1 MGGGPPD
8 FPQGFSCLVVLR
20 ILPLFYWISCTGLSP
35 CIAGFPKT
43 VPLSSK
49 SLLQS
54 ITPYKYGLGSSAF
67 ARHYSRNRGF
77 FLFLGVL
84 RCFSSPRSPHN
95 AMDSRYDDRGMLC
108 RVSTFGYLR
117 IDGYLLLP
125 AAFRSLSRP
134 SSALSAQASTLRSF

>member
-20 ILPLFYWISCTGLSP
+20 ILPLLSRISRTGLSP
-35 CIAGFPKT
+35 SPAGFPKT

-49 SLLQS
+49 SLMQS
-54 ITPYKYGLGSSAF
+54 ITPYEYGLGSSAF

-84 RCFSSPRSPHN
+84 RCFSSPRSPHA
-95 AMDSRYDDRGMLC
+95 AMDSLHDDRGMLC
-108 RVSTFGYLR
+108 RVPTFGYPR
-117 IDGYLLLP
+117 IDGYLPLP

-134 SSALSAQASTLRSF
+134 SSALSAQASTLRSL

>member
-20 ILPLFYWISCTGLSP
+20 ILPLLSRISRTGLSP
-35 CIAGFPKT
+35 SPAGFPKT

-49 SLLQS
+49 SLMQS
-54 ITPYKYGLGSSAF
+54 ITPYEYGLGSSAF

-84 RCFSSPRSPHN
+84 RCFSSPRSLHT
-95 AMDSRYDDRGMLC
+95 AMDSLYDDRGMLC
-108 RVSTFGYLR
+108 RVPTFGYPR
-117 IDGYLLLP
+117 IDGYLPLP

-134 SSALSAQASTLRSF
+134 SSALSAQASTLRSL